1 MKAVLQKAFSPILNT
16 FEKGNT
22 DYEYRPSHRKI
33 LIAIGTLFS
42 MLCGF
47 IILLTQASEGFGF
60 LIPVVVFG
68 GVSLVTLVVG
78 FLGTD
83 EAVANIWNS
92 KRQ

>member
-1 MKAVLQKAFSPILNT
+1 MKAVLRKAFSPILNT
-16 FEKGNT
+16 FEKGTT

-33 LIAIGTLFS
+33 LIVIGILFS

-47 IILLTQASEGFGF
+47 IILLTKGAEGMGF

-78 FLGTD
+78 LLGTD

-92 KRQ
+92 RK

>member
-1 MKAVLQKAFSPILNT
+1 MKAVLRKAFSPILNT

-22 DYEYRPSHRKI
+22 DYSYRPSHRKI
-33 LIAIGTLFS
+33 LVTIGILFS
-42 MLCGF
+42 MLCAF
-47 IILLTQASEGFGF
+47 IIFLTQASAGFGF

-78 FLGTD
+78 LLGTD

-92 KRQ
+92 RKN